1 MNKIFAERHS
11 RLESLSDRPHFS
23 PRPNGMVLGFELED
37 TLIEKLKTT
46 TQDYIHSCLTTY
58 YSQRFDNT
66 GSIKQFTDRYE
77 EEIIAL
83 PNITPNGLVLC
94 KHEVVS
100 SYNKILQATTS
111 IIRHLGLDK
120 SCDKIHCPVNV
131 RLKSG
136 HPSEY
141 QLNRPYASNKWH
153 SDIWAG
159 ESAENVMIHIPIF
172 GDFVA
177 NGIDLMQ
184 NPDVFFPNYVKGLD
198 DFNEAADLVSS
209 PDIYDMDLEVGNAY
223 LCDSFLLHR
232 TRWGTSGLRGILS
245 FPLLPTLK
253 LSSSIYHN
261 PLRESNYINSKDWM
275 RLGNDNF
282 VVTDKKLEP
291 YKGEDITKQEYADK
305 YTIVDKSAYQSGYSE

>member
-1 MNKIFAERHS
+1 MNKVFAERHK
-11 RLESLSDRPHFS
+11 RLESLSGHPSFS
-23 PRPNGMVLGFELED
+23 PRPNSMILGFELED

-46 TQDYIHSCLTTY
+46 TQDYIHSCLTAY
-58 YSQRFDNT
+58 YLQDFDNT
-66 GSIKQFTDRYE
+66 GSVERLAHKYE
-77 EEIIAL
+77 EKIRAL

-94 KHEVVS
+94 KNEVVS
-100 SYNKILQATTS
+100 SYNKTLQATTS
-111 IIRHLGLDK
+111 IVGYLGLDK
-120 SCDKIHCPVNV
+120 AGDKIHCPVNV

-159 ESAENVMIHIPIF
+159 ESSENVMLHIPIF
-172 GDFVA
+172 GDFIA

-184 NPDVFFPNYVKGLD
+184 NPDDFFPNYVKGLGGFD
-198 DFNEAADLVSS
+198 EAADLVSD
-209 PDIYDMDLEVGNAY
+209 PDIYNITLKVGHAY

-232 TRWGTSGLRGILS
+232 TKWGSSGLRGIIS
-245 FPLLPTLK
+245 FPLRPRVRLD
-253 LSSSIYHN
+253 SSIYHN
-261 PLRESNYINSKDWM
+261 PLRESDYIDSKDWM
-275 RLGNDNF
+275 KLGSDSF

-305 YTIVDKSAYQSGYSE
+305 YAIVDKSTYQSDYSE